1 MCLAKAFTNKG
12 MGELILDN
20 ISHMRLDDESIRI
33 KTMFGEERTIK
44 GRVLEVDFENSQV
57 IIDSYDAPGLS
68 DNLRG
73 G

>member
-1 MCLAKAFTNKG
+1 MCLAKAFTVRG

-20 ISHMRLDDESIRI
+20 ISYMGLDDESIRM
-33 KTMFGEERTIK
+33 KTMFGEEKTIK

-68 DNLRG
+68 ENL
-73 G
+73 